1 MKKQIPSIKRFLIT
15 VASLVAIST
24 AAMAAESGWLHDY
37 EAAKKQAKEE
47 NKPILINFTGTDWCG
62 WCIKIEKEIFSK
74 DEFKAYAKENLI
86 LMDVDF
92 PKKKEQSAEVK
103 AQNKKLDKEFKI
115 EGYPTIF
122 LIDAEGKKL
131 SEKDLGNHKGD
142 AKSYVDLLKG
152 LLAKKE

>member
-1 MKKQIPSIKRFLIT
+1 MKRFLIT
-15 VASLVAIST
+15 VASLVAFS
-24 AAMAAESGWLHDY
+24 AASMAAESGWLTDF

-62 WCIKIEKEIFSK
+62 WCIRIEKEVFSK
-74 DEFKAYAKENLI
+74 DEFKAYAKENLV
-86 LMDVDF
+86 LMEVDF
-92 PKKKEQSAEVK
+92 PEKKKQTDEVK

-131 SEKDLGNHKGD
+131 SEDIGYREGG
-142 AKSYVDLLKG
+142 AQAYVDHLKE
-152 LLAKKE
+152 LLAKKKE

>member
-1 MKKQIPSIKRFLIT
+1 MKRILIT
-15 VASLVAIST
+15 VASLVALS
-24 AAMAAESGWLHDY
+24 AASLAAESGWLNDY

-86 LMDVDF
+86 LMEVDF
-92 PKKKEQSAEVK
+92 PKKKELSEEVK

-131 SEKDLGNHKGD
+131 SEDLGSHKGD
-142 AKSYVDLLKG
+142 AKGYVELLKG
-152 LLAKKE
+152 LLAKKA

>member
-1 MKKQIPSIKRFLIT
+1 MKRFLIT
-15 VASLVAIST
+15 VASLVAF
-24 AAMAAESGWLHDY
+24 AAASMAAESGWLHDY

-47 NKPILINFTGTDWCG
+47 NKPIIINFTGTDWCG

-86 LMDVDF
+86 LMEVDF
-92 PKKKEQSAEVK
+92 PEKKKQTGEVK

-131 SEKDLGNHKGD
+131 SEDIGYREGG
-142 AKSYVDLLKG
+142 AQAYVDHLKE
-152 LLAKKE
+152 LLAKKKE